1 MWTRYLWVT
10 ILGLGLTGTSVFGA
24 NLSSTHH
31 HKTPPAASSP
41 PAAAPPSAA
50 TQPAPPAQ
58 LSQDQAAEVAAAKEL
73 ASDNKAL
80 QTLSDALLANF
91 HLTSDW
97 TAGQSKLA
105 DAKSNLESA
114 KKAAADALAS
124 NPDYQDALAAKQ
136 KAIDAL
142 NAAKASDDATPETL
156 SPLAS
161 ASMMASMKLKKVQ
174 NEVLNSDSGVQ
185 AASADVTVAQRAVDD
200 LTAKFQQGLSA
211 DKDYAAA
218 RQVVADAQQKYDDAR
233 AKVTSE
239 EGQ

>member
-10 ILGLGLTGTSVFGA
+10 ILGLGLAGTSVFGA
-24 NLSSTHH
+24 HVSSNQH
-31 HKTPPAASSP
+31 HKTPPAAAP
-41 PAAAPPSAA
+41 PAATPPPPA
-50 TQPAPPAQ
+50 TQPAPPTQ

-91 HLTSDW
+91 HQTTDW

-114 KKAAADALAS
+114 KKAAGDALAS

-136 KAIDAL
+136 KAIDDL

-174 NEVLNSDSGVQ
+174 NEVLSNDAGVQ

-218 RQVVADAQQKYDDAR
+218 RQAVADAQQKYDDAR
-233 AKVTSE
+233 AKVASE